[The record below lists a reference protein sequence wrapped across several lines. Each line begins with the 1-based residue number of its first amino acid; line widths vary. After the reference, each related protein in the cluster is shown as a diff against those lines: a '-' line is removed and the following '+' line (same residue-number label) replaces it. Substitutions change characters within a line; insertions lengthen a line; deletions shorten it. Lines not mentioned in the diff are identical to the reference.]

1 MQHLFV
7 LENVHCSSCESDIRE
22 VLQRQDPAAHVQF
35 LQNRELVKL
44 ETNVSEYDLQSALQN
59 LHAHGFD
66 VRNADRSAIFPAS
79 PAGSH
84 LDQLPFMLSRLKSL
98 VSRRRSVKLSKRE
111 ANHAQICM
119 MCRPENREPVPAAY
133 EDNLPETVTEN
144 TEAFR
149 AVFAVEGMTCASCA
163 SSISA
168 AVKAALP
175 DVLDVSADPIKG
187 AAYVLL
193 PRRSE
198 TQQATE
204 AIEDAGFSATLT
216 EILPLSTTNI
226 KEFSIGAFIRGMTCA
241 SCSNAVKN
249 GLESLPAVSKAQVEV
264 LDGRASIVTTRK
276 VPLAEIREIVE
287 DLGYNIEFIRDG
299 YTEIHSAQAQQK
311 ARTITLEVQNIFCER
326 CPERI
331 MNVLN
336 SHGDAVDVVD
346 PVSLSTPYVKFTYL
360 PSPPK
365 LTIRTILSQLAEAN
379 PDLGFEIVRPRT
391 LEEMAAG
398 SQQREKQDIFHRLC
412 LTSAI
417 AFPTTLL
424 MFNSSAMMN
433 YKLMFVLAT
442 PVYYFA
448 ADVFHRKAIKEIKV
462 LFNSS
467 LSWSRRLFH
476 FGSMNLLMSM
486 GTSISYWASII
497 VVIVN
502 NYTKQDAIPETYFDS
517 VIFLAFFL
525 LVGRYL
531 DIYSKIKTA
540 SAVTLVSKGRPDT
553 LELWDAE
560 TDTTKTIP
568 IDLVEVGDFAS
579 VFPGQRSAV
588 DGVVQR
594 GSSDFNE
601 SMLTG
606 ESLPVPKT
614 SGDEVYA
621 GTLNSGQ
628 QSLIIKV
635 TAVGEGTLLEDIV
648 DAVRMGQMQRAPIE
662 RYVEEFT
669 GMFVPLVVYL
679 AAAVWAIWYFVS
691 GDVLWSMQFAIAT
704 FVVACPCGIGLAAP
718 TALYIGSGLAAKYGI
733 LARGGGDAFQE
744 GANLQVMCFDKTG
757 TITEG
762 GNLHITDSWGAE
774 SDEAVQLAVRLE
786 GDSVHPLAKAVIE
799 YGQGRKL
806 TIAKCANVQQI
817 DNKGRGMKADI
828 TGGDY
833 AGEIAVLGNER
844 VIKEVAEIEP
854 SKEQQRILTKWK
866 NDGKSV
872 ILLAIKSQGV
882 ILMLGAADQIRKES
896 RTVIHRLHQLN
907 LQCYMISGDND
918 ETARAVARKVG
929 IPSDRV
935 IASVL
940 PQQKADKVKDLQMTA
955 GAGLGQYGRA
965 IVGMV
970 GDGVNDAPALATSD
984 VGIALGRG
992 ADIALSSSQFVLL
1005 REDLRALPLLVEISK
1020 TVMRKVK
1027 MNFFW
1032 AAIYNIVAIP
1042 VAAGA
1047 LYPWT
1052 HHRLDPVWASLAM
1065 AMSSVSVMTS
1075 SLMLRRFRPTNS
1087 D

>member
-1 MQHLFV
+1 MQHFFTI
-7 LENVHCSSCESDIRE
+7 ENVHCSSCEGDIRE
-22 VLQRQDPAAHVQF
+22 VLQKQDPAAHVQF
-35 LQNRELVKL
+35 LQNREVVKL
-44 ETNVSEYDLQSALQN
+44 ETDVSNYDIQAAMTN

-66 VRNADRSAIFPAS
+66 VRDANQAAVFPSS
-79 PAGSH
+79 PAGSRKGQH
-84 LDQLPFMLSRLKSL
+84 SSMLSRLKSMMT
-98 VSRRRSVKLSKRE
+98 RQPSVKLSKRE
-111 ANHAQICM
+111 LNHAQICVE
-119 MCRPENREPVPAAY
+119 CRSENRGTASPVSN
-133 EDNLPETVTEN
+133 DDVSETIPQN

-168 AVKAALP
+168 AVKAAIP

-193 PRRSE
+193 TRRLE
-198 TQQATE
+198 THQAAE
-204 AIEDAGFSATLT
+204 AIEDAGFTATLT
-216 EILPLSTTNI
+216 EVLPLSTINV
-226 KEFSIGAFIRGMTCA
+226 KEYSIGAFIRGMTCA
-241 SCSNAVKN
+241 SCSNTVKN
-249 GLESLPAVSKAQVEV
+249 GLEALPYVSKAHVEV
-264 LDGRASIVTTRK
+264 LDGRASIITTRK
-276 VPLAEIREIVE
+276 VSTSEIRETVE
-287 DLGYNIEFIRDG
+287 DLGYDIEFIENG
-299 YTEIHSAQAQQK
+299 YTEIHSAQAQQN
-311 ARTITLEVQNIFCER
+311 ARTITLEVLNIFCER

-336 SHGDAVDVVD
+336 SYGDAVDIVD

-360 PSPPK
+360 PSPPN
-365 LTIRTILSQLAEAN
+365 LTIRSIQSQLAHAN

-391 LEEMAAG
+391 LEEMAAEN
-398 SQQREKQDIFHRLC
+398 QQREKQAILHRLY

-417 AFPTTLL
+417 ALPTMML

-433 YKLMFVLAT
+433 YKLMFLLST
-442 PVYYFA
+442 PVYFFA
-448 ADVFHRKAIKEIKV
+448 ADIFHRKAMREIKT

-497 VVIVN
+497 VVIINGIV
-502 NYTKQDAIPETYFDS
+502 DEDVMPDTYFDS

-531 DIYSKIKTA
+531 DIYSKIKTT
-540 SAVTLVSKGRPDT
+540 SAVSLVSKGRPDT
-553 LELWDAE
+553 VELWNSDTE
-560 TDTTKTIP
+560 TTETIP
-568 IDLVEVGDFAS
+568 LDLIEVGDFAS

-606 ESLPVPKT
+606 ESLPVPKST
-614 SGDEVYA
+614 GDEVYA

-691 GDVLWSMQFAIAT
+691 KDILWSMQFAIAT

-744 GANLQVMCFDKTG
+744 GAKLQVMCLDKTG

-762 GNLHITDSWGAE
+762 GDLHITDSWGAE

-806 TIAKCANVQQI
+806 TTAKCANVQHVE
-817 DNKGRGMKADI
+817 NKGRGMKADI

-833 AGEIAVLGNER
+833 TGKVAVLGNER
-844 VIKEVAEIEP
+844 VIKEVAGVEP
-854 SKEQQRILTKWK
+854 SKEQKRLLMKWK
-866 NDGKSV
+866 NEGKSV
-872 ILLAIKSQGV
+872 ILLAIKSQG
-882 ILMLGAADQIRKES
+882 ILLMLAAADQIRKES
-896 RTVIHRLHQLN
+896 RTVIHRLHQLDV
-907 LQCYMISGDND
+907 QCWMISGDNE

-929 IPSDRV
+929 IPPDRV
-935 IASVL
+935 IANVL
-940 PQQKADKVKDLQMTA
+940 PQQKADKVQELQMVA
-955 GAGLGQYGRA
+955 GATSSQYGRA

-970 GDGVNDAPALATSD
+970 GDGINDAPALAASD
-984 VGIALGRG
+984 VGVALGRG

-1020 TVMRKVK
+1020 AVMRKVK

-1052 HHRLDPVWASLAM
+1052 QHRLNPVWASLAM

-1075 SLMLRRFRPTNS
+1075 SLMLRRFRPRS
-1087 D
+1087 DA